1 MKQIKEFEQIPQI
14 DVEVV
19 KSVLASMKLEEVALA
34 CKGTSPDN
42 TAYIAKLYEEDTL
55 KEAIKSLG
63 AVRIADIEKQ
73 QTDIINKIN
82 EKI

>member
-1 MKQIKEFEQIPQI
+1 MEKIKEFEQIPEI

-19 KSVLASMKLEEVALA
+19 KSVLTTMKLEDVALA

-42 TAYIAKLYEEDTL
+42 IAYIAKLYEGNALE
-55 KEAIKSLG
+55 EAIKNLG

-82 EKI
+82 EKL